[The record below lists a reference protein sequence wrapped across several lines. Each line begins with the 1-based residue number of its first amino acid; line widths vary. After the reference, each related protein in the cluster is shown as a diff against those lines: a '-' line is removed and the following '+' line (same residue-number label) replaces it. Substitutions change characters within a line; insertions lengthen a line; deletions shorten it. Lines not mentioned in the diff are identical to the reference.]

1 MTFAAK
7 NNRSY
12 HLWWHPH
19 NFGNN
24 PQQCLAELA
33 IILTHYTALN
43 QQYGFQSMSMIDT
56 KEYLLNN
63 PVFQ

>member
-19 NFGNN
+19 NFGYFSEENMSY
-24 PQQCLAELA
+24 LEDILKHYSELKDK
-33 IILTHYTALN
+33 
-43 QQYGFQSMSMIDT
+43 YGYESNSMIET
-56 KEYLLNN
+56 YT
-63 PVFQ
+63 